1 MKNVVFN
8 KKATHNYFILSTYEA
23 GVVLKGSEVKSI
35 REGGLSLNDSFVM
48 IRKGEVF
55 LKNAYIKP
63 YSKTATFVPDTRQ
76 DRKLLL
82 HKEEIDKL
90 SAKVSQ
96 KGFTLV
102 PTKAYFSGSLVKV
115 EIGLAKG
122 KQLFDKKETLKE
134 KDIIRDV
141 LRQTKLN

>member
-8 KKATHNYFILSTYEA
+8 KKATHNYFILSTYET
-23 GVVLKGSEVKSI
+23 GIVLKGSEVKSI

-48 IRKGEVF
+48 IRNGEVF

-63 YSKTATFVPDTRQ
+63 YSKTANFVPEPRQ

-90 SAKVSQ
+90 KAKVSQ

-122 KQLFDKKETLKE
+122 KQLFDKKDTLKE